1 MGPLIKVEKV
11 KKKKEI
17 VKQETVCLANGLEVS
32 KFENFKKGSEFLKE
46 PLATELK
53 NESDHFTNDA
63 VQLLKF
69 HGSYQQDNRENRK
82 PGIGKDWQMML
93 RLRSPGGEIPGKLF
107 LSLDELSDK
116 LGNGTLRITTRQAF
130 QMHGIRKDNLKEVI
144 KSIVNSMGSTLAA
157 CGDINRNVMAPA
169 APFETSEYITART
182 LAVKVADLLTP
193 VAGQGTFLELWAD
206 GDLEYTIKPDKEIEE
221 NRKLQFN
228 EHVFSGTK
236 KEPLYGSTYLPRKF
250 KCAVTV
256 PGDNSVDLL
265 TNDIGIVAF
274 TSKEGEFE
282 GCNFYIGGGMGR
294 THNNEETFARI
305 ADPLGYVEKRDVYE
319 LIQSI
324 VAIQRDYGDRKS
336 RKNSRMKYLLHRKG
350 IKWFKKI
357 LLDKYFKKD
366 IMPLRKE
373 PENKLIDY
381 LGWHKQNKDYFFV
394 GLPLLSGRLSGKK
407 KSLIR
412 DIVKE
417 NNLDLRLTPNQDILL
432 CNIPNKNKSEIK
444 KTLKKIGYDNLNDIN
459 EIQRHALAC
468 PALPLCGLAMTEAE
482 RILPEVLT
490 RIEKLLNDMNIE
502 KTILFRMTGC
512 PNGCTRPYM
521 AELALVG
528 SGQNKYQLWLGG
540 SKNLQRLA
548 KPYLQRMDLDE
559 LEKTI
564 QPLLESWKKS
574 SLKIDFGDFINNQKE
589 SFITSLLN
597 EIN

>member
-1 MGPLIKVEKV
+1 MKFSNLDTSKPFA
-11 KKKKEI
+11 
-17 VKQETVCLANGLEVS
+17 KQETVCLANGLEVS

-46 PLATELK
+46 PLASELK

-82 PGIGKDWQMML
+82 PGKSKDWQMML

-107 LSLDELSDK
+107 LSLNDLSDK
-116 LGNGTLRITTRQAF
+116 LGNGTLRATTRQAF

-144 KSIVNSMGSTLAA
+144 QTIVSSMGSTLAA

-169 APFETSEYITART
+169 APFETSEYITARA

-206 GDLEYTIKPDKEIEE
+206 GDLEYKIKPDKEIEE
-221 NRKLQFN
+221 NRKLQFK
-228 EHVFSGTK
+228 EHVFSGIK

-305 ADPLGYVEKRDVYE
+305 ADPLGYVEKKDVYE

-336 RKNSRMKYLLHRKG
+336 RKNSRMKYLLHRRG
-350 IKWFKKI
+350 IKWFKRI
-357 LLDKYFKKD
+357 LLGKYFKKE
-366 IMPLRKE
+366 IKPLRKE

-381 LGWHKQNKDYFFV
+381 LGWHKQNQDYFFV
-394 GLPLLSGRLSGKK
+394 GLPLLSGRLSGEK
-407 KSLIR
+407 KSKIT
-412 DIVKE
+412 DIVKKY
-417 NNLDLRLTPNQDILL
+417 NLDLRLTPNQDILL
-432 CNIPNKNKSEIK
+432 CNIPNESKSDIT
-444 KTLKKIGYDNLNDIN
+444 KTLIKIGYSKLNEID

-482 RILPEVLT
+482 RILPDILK
-490 RIEKLLNDMNIE
+490 RIDFLLKSLKIE

-548 KPYLQRMDLDE
+548 KPYMQRMDLKD

-564 QPLLESWKKS
+564 KPLLNYWKKNNS
-574 SLKIDFGDFINNQKE
+574 DMDFGDFINFQNE
-589 SFITSLLN
+589 SSIINLLN
-597 EIN
+597 EVN

>member
-1 MGPLIKVEKV
+1 MIKVEKV
-11 KKKKEI
+11 KKKKESA
-17 VKQETVCLANGLEVS
+17 KQETVCLANGLEVS

-46 PLATELK
+46 PLASELK

-366 IMPLRKE
+366 IKPLRKE

-444 KTLKKIGYDNLNDIN
+444 KTLKKIGYDNLNNIN

>member
-1 MGPLIKVEKV
+1 MIKVEKV

-17 VKQETVCLANGLEVS
+17 AKQETVCLANGLEVS

-46 PLATELK
+46 PLASELK

-169 APFETSEYITART
+169 APFETSEYITARN

-236 KEPLYGSTYLPRKF
+236 KEPLYGPTYLPRKF

-366 IMPLRKE
+366 IKPLRKE

-407 KSLIR
+407 KSTIR

-490 RIEKLLNDMNIE
+490 RIEKLINDLNIE

-589 SFITSLLN
+589 SFITNLLN
-597 EIN
+597 V

>member
-1 MGPLIKVEKV
+1 MIKVEKV

-17 VKQETVCLANGLEVS
+17 AKQETVCLANGLEVS

-46 PLATELK
+46 PLASELK

-169 APFETSEYITART
+169 APFETSEYITARN

-564 QPLLESWKKS
+564 QPLLESWKES
-574 SLKIDFGDFINNQKE
+574 SPEIDFGDFINNQKE
-589 SFITSLLN
+589 SFITNLLN
-597 EIN
+597 V

>member
-1 MGPLIKVEKV
+1 MIKVEKV
-11 KKKKEI
+11 KKKKKPAIE
-17 VKQETVCLANGLEVS
+17 EPVCLANGLEVS

-46 PLATELK
+46 PLASELK

-82 PGIGKDWQMML
+82 SGKGKDWQMML

-116 LGNGTLRITTRQAF
+116 LGNGTLRATTRQAF

-144 KSIVNSMGSTLAA
+144 KTIVSAMGSTLAA

-169 APFETSEYITART
+169 APFEKSDYKIARA
-182 LAVKVADLLTP
+182 LAIKVADLLTP

-206 GDLEYTIKPDKEIEE
+206 GDLEYKIKPDKEIKE

-228 EHVFSGTK
+228 ESVFSGTK

-274 TSKEGEFE
+274 TSKEGELE

-305 ADPLGYVEKRDVYE
+305 ADPLGYVEKKEVYE

-336 RKNSRMKYLLHRKG
+336 RKNSRMKYLIHRKG

-357 LLDKYFKKD
+357 LLDKYFKKE
-366 IMPLRKE
+366 IKPLREE
-373 PENKLIDY
+373 PKNKLIDY
-381 LGWHKQNKDYFFV
+381 LGWHKQNKDYYFV
-394 GLPLLSGRLSGKK
+394 GLPLLSGRLYGQK
-407 KSLIR
+407 KSVIK
-412 DIVKE
+412 DIVKKY
-417 NNLDLRLTPNQDILL
+417 NLDLRLTPNQDILL
-432 CNIPNKNKSEIK
+432 CNISNKYKKEIK
-444 KTLKKIGYDNLNDIN
+444 IALLKFGYDNLNEIN

-482 RILPEVLT
+482 RILPDVLK
-490 RIEKLLNDMNIE
+490 RIDDLIKNLDIK

-528 SGQNKYQLWLGG
+528 SGQNRYQLWLGG

-548 KPYLQRMDLDE
+548 KPYLQRMELDD
-559 LEKTI
+559 LEKTLK
-564 QPLLESWKKS
+564 PLLSYWKKS
-574 SLKIDFGDFINNQKE
+574 NSDSDFGDFINSYDE
-589 SFITSLLN
+589 SLIKNLLN
-597 EIN
+597 EID

>member
-1 MGPLIKVEKV
+1 MIKVEKV

-17 VKQETVCLANGLEVS
+17 AKQETVCLANGLEVS

-46 PLATELK
+46 PLASELK

-274 TSKEGEFE
+274 TSKEGDFE

-366 IMPLRKE
+366 IKPLRKE

-589 SFITSLLN
+589 SFITNLLN

>member
-1 MGPLIKVEKV
+1 MIKVEKV
-11 KKKKEI
+11 KKKNE
-17 VKQETVCLANGLEVS
+17 VTKQEPACLANGLEVS
-32 KFENFKKGSEFLKE
+32 KFENFKKDSEFLKE
-46 PLATELK
+46 PLASELK

-82 PGIGKDWQMML
+82 PGKSKDWQMML
-93 RLRSPGGEIPGKLF
+93 RLRSPGGEIPGNLF
-107 LSLDELSDK
+107 LALDELSDK
-116 LGNGTLRITTRQAF
+116 LGNGTLRATTRQAF

-144 KSIVNSMGSTLAA
+144 KTILKAMGSTLAA

-169 APFETSEYITART
+169 APFESPEYITARL
-182 LAVKVADLLTP
+182 LAVKVADLLSP
-193 VAGQGTFLELWAD
+193 IAGQGTFLELWAD
-206 GDLEYTIKPDKEIEE
+206 GDLEYKIKPDNEI
-221 NRKLQFN
+221 NKNKKLQFN

-236 KEPLYGSTYLPRKF
+236 EEPLYGSSYLPRKF

-274 TSKEGEFE
+274 TSKEGDFE

-305 ADPLGYVEKRDVYE
+305 ADPLGYVDKKNIYE

-324 VAIQRDYGDRKS
+324 VAVQRDYGDRKS

-350 IKWFKKI
+350 IKWFKKV
-357 LLDKYFKKD
+357 LLDKYFKKE
-366 IMPLRKE
+366 IKPLRKE
-373 PENKLIDY
+373 PKNKLIDY
-381 LGWHKQNKDYFFV
+381 LGWHKQNKKYSFV
-394 GLPLLSGRLSGKK
+394 GLPLLSGRLHGEK

-412 DIVKE
+412 DIVEKY
-417 NNLDLRLTPNQDILL
+417 NLELRLTPNQDILL
-432 CNIPNKNKSEIK
+432 CNIPNKNKNEIK
-444 KTLKKIGYDNLNDIN
+444 KELLKVGYDNLSKIN
-459 EIQRHALAC
+459 KIQRHALAC

-482 RILPEVLT
+482 RVLPDVLE
-490 RIEKLLNDMNIE
+490 RIDILLNSLNIQ

-540 SKNLQRLA
+540 SRNLQRLA
-548 KPYLQRMDLDE
+548 KPYLQRMDLDD
-559 LEKTI
+559 LEKTLK
-564 QPLLESWKKS
+564 PLLNFWNKRNSK
-574 SLKIDFGDFINNQKE
+574 LDFGDFINSQNE
-589 SFITSLLN
+589 SEIIKLLN
-597 EIN
+597 ELV

>member
-1 MGPLIKVEKV
+1 MIKVEKV
-11 KKKKEI
+11 KKKEEL

-32 KFENFKKGSEFLKE
+32 KFENFKKGSDFLKE
-46 PLATELK
+46 PLASELK

-82 PGIGKDWQMML
+82 PGKSKDWQMML

-116 LGNGTLRITTRQAF
+116 LGNGTLRVTTRQAF

-221 NRKLQFN
+221 NRKLQFKEN
-228 EHVFSGTK
+228 VFSGTK
-236 KEPLYGSTYLPRKF
+236 QEPLYGSTYLPRKF

-274 TSKEGEFE
+274 TSKEGDFE

-305 ADPLGYVEKRDVYE
+305 ADPLGYVEKEDTYE

-357 LLDKYFKKD
+357 LLDKYFRKEIKD
-366 IMPLRKE
+366 LRKE

-381 LGWHKQNKDYFFV
+381 LGWHKQNEDYFFV

-412 DIVKE
+412 DLVEE
-417 NNLDLRLTPNQDILL
+417 NDLNLRLTPNQDILL
-432 CNIPNKNKSEIK
+432 CNIPNKNKSKIK
-444 KTLKKIGYDNLNDIN
+444 KALKKIGYDNLNDIN

-490 RIEKLLNDMNIE
+490 RIENLLTDMNIE

-548 KPYLQRMDLDE
+548 KPYLQRMELDD

-564 QPLLESWKKS
+564 QPLLEIWKKS
-574 SLKIDFGDFINNQKE
+574 SAEKDFGDFINNQKE
-589 SFITSLLN
+589 SFITNLLS

>member
-1 MGPLIKVEKV
+1 MIKVEKV
-11 KKKKEI
+11 KKKKEL

-32 KFENFKKGSEFLKE
+32 KFENFKKGSDFLKE
-46 PLATELK
+46 PLASELK

-82 PGIGKDWQMML
+82 PGKSKDWQMML

-116 LGNGTLRITTRQAF
+116 LGNGTLRVTTRQAF

-221 NRKLQFN
+221 NRKLQFKKN
-228 EHVFSGTK
+228 VFSGTK
-236 KEPLYGSTYLPRKF
+236 QEPLYGSTYLPRKF

-274 TSKEGEFE
+274 TSKEGDFE

-305 ADPLGYVEKRDVYE
+305 ADPLGYVEKEDTYE

-357 LLDKYFKKD
+357 LLDKYFRKEIK
-366 IMPLRKE
+366 PLRKE

-381 LGWHKQNKDYFFV
+381 LGWHKQNEDYFFV

-412 DIVKE
+412 DLVEE
-417 NNLDLRLTPNQDILL
+417 NDLNLRLTPNQDILL
-432 CNIPNKNKSEIK
+432 CNIPNKSKSKIK
-444 KTLKKIGYDNLNDIN
+444 KSLKKIGYDNLNDIN

-490 RIEKLLNDMNIE
+490 RIEKLLNDMSIE

-548 KPYLQRMDLDE
+548 KPYLQRMELDD

-564 QPLLESWKKS
+564 QPLLELWKKS
-574 SLKIDFGDFINNQKE
+574 SAKNDFGDFINNQKE
-589 SFITSLLN
+589 SFITNLLS

>member
-1 MGPLIKVEKV
+1 MIKVEKV

-17 VKQETVCLANGLEVS
+17 AKQETVCLANGLEVS

-46 PLATELK
+46 PLASELK

-366 IMPLRKE
+366 IKPLRKE

-589 SFITSLLN
+589 SFITNLLN

>member
-1 MGPLIKVEKV
+1 MIKVEKV

-17 VKQETVCLANGLEVS
+17 AKQETVCLANGLEVS

-46 PLATELK
+46 PLASELK

-574 SLKIDFGDFINNQKE
+574 SPEIDFGDFINNQKE
-589 SFITSLLN
+589 SFITNLLN
-597 EIN
+597 V

>member
-1 MGPLIKVEKV
+1 MIKVEKV
-11 KKKKEI
+11 KKKEEI
-17 VKQETVCLANGLEVS
+17 AKQETVCLANGLKVS

-46 PLATELK
+46 PLASELK

-82 PGIGKDWQMML
+82 PGKSKDWQMML
-93 RLRSPGGEIPGKLF
+93 RLRSPGGEIPGDLF

-116 LGNGTLRITTRQAF
+116 LGNGTLRVTTRQAF

-169 APFETSEYITART
+169 APFETAEYITART

-221 NRKLQFN
+221 NRKLQFKEN
-228 EHVFSGTK
+228 VFSGTK

-274 TSKEGEFE
+274 TSKEGSFE

-305 ADPLGYVEKRDVYE
+305 ADPLGYVESNDTYE

-336 RKNSRMKYLLHRKG
+336 RKNSRMKYLLNRKG
-350 IKWFKKI
+350 INWFKKI
-357 LLDKYFKKD
+357 LLDKYFRKEIK
-366 IMPLRKE
+366 PLRKE

-381 LGWHKQNKDYFFV
+381 LGWHKQNEDYFFV

-412 DIVKE
+412 DLVKE
-417 NNLDLRLTPNQDILL
+417 NDLNLRLTPNQDILL
-432 CNIPNKNKSEIK
+432 CNIPNKNKSKIK
-444 KTLKKIGYDNLNDIN
+444 KALKKIGYDNLNDIN

-482 RILPEVLT
+482 RILPEILT
-490 RIEKLLNDMNIE
+490 RIENLLTDMNIE

-548 KPYLQRMDLDE
+548 KPYLQRMELDD

-564 QPLLESWKKS
+564 QPLLEIWKKS
-574 SLKIDFGDFINNQKE
+574 SGEKDFGDFINNQKE
-589 SFITSLLN
+589 SFITNLLS

>member
-1 MGPLIKVEKV
+1 MIKVEKV
-11 KKKKEI
+11 KKKKDI
-17 VKQETVCLANGLEVS
+17 AKQETVCLANGLEVS

-46 PLATELK
+46 PLASELK

-82 PGIGKDWQMML
+82 PGKSKDWQMML
-93 RLRSPGGEIPGKLF
+93 RLRSPGGEIPGNLF

-116 LGNGTLRITTRQAF
+116 LGNGTLRVTTRQAF

-169 APFETSEYITART
+169 APFETAEYITART

-221 NRKLQFN
+221 NRKLQFKEN
-228 EHVFSGTK
+228 IFSGTK

-274 TSKEGEFE
+274 TSKEGSFE

-305 ADPLGYVEKRDVYE
+305 ADPLGYVENKDTYE

-357 LLDKYFKKD
+357 LLDKYFRKEIK
-366 IMPLRKE
+366 PLRKE

-381 LGWHKQNKDYFFV
+381 LGWHKQNEDYFFV

-412 DIVKE
+412 DLVKE
-417 NNLDLRLTPNQDILL
+417 NDLNLRLTPNQDILL
-432 CNIPNKNKSEIK
+432 CNIHNKNKSKIK
-444 KTLKKIGYDNLNDIN
+444 KALKKIGYENLNDIN

-490 RIEKLLNDMNIE
+490 RIENLLIDMNIE

-548 KPYLQRMDLDE
+548 KPYLQRMELDD

-564 QPLLESWKKS
+564 QPLLELWKKS
-574 SLKIDFGDFINNQKE
+574 NAKKDFGDFINNQKE
-589 SFITSLLN
+589 SFIKNLLS
-597 EIN
+597 EMS

>member
-1 MGPLIKVEKV
+1 LIKVEKV
-11 KKKKEI
+11 KKKKEL

-46 PLATELK
+46 PLASELK

-82 PGIGKDWQMML
+82 PGKSKDWQMML

-116 LGNGTLRITTRQAF
+116 LGNGTLRVTTRQAF

-221 NRKLQFN
+221 NRKLQFKEN
-228 EHVFSGTK
+228 VFSGTK
-236 KEPLYGSTYLPRKF
+236 QEPLYGSTYLPRKF

-274 TSKEGEFE
+274 TSKEGDFE

-305 ADPLGYVEKRDVYE
+305 ADPLGYVEKEDTYE

-357 LLDKYFKKD
+357 LLDKYFRKEIK
-366 IMPLRKE
+366 PLRKE

-381 LGWHKQNKDYFFV
+381 LGWHKQNEDYFFV

-412 DIVKE
+412 DLVEE
-417 NNLDLRLTPNQDILL
+417 NDLNLRLTPNQDILL
-432 CNIPNKNKSEIK
+432 CNIPNKNKSKIK
-444 KTLKKIGYDNLNDIN
+444 KALKKIGYDNLNDIN

-490 RIEKLLNDMNIE
+490 RIENLLTDMNIE

-548 KPYLQRMDLDE
+548 KPYLQRMELDD

-564 QPLLESWKKS
+564 QPLLELWKKS
-574 SLKIDFGDFINNQKE
+574 SAKNDFGDFINNQEE
-589 SFITSLLN
+589 SFITNLLS

>member
-1 MGPLIKVEKV
+1 MIKVEKV
-11 KKKKEI
+11 KKKKKI
-17 VKQETVCLANGLEVS
+17 AKQETVCLANGLEVS

-46 PLATELK
+46 PLASELK

-82 PGIGKDWQMML
+82 PGKSKDWQMML
-93 RLRSPGGEIPGKLF
+93 RLRSPGGEIPGNLF

-116 LGNGTLRITTRQAF
+116 LGNGTLRVTTRQAF

-169 APFETSEYITART
+169 APFETAEYITART

-221 NRKLQFN
+221 NRKLQFKEN
-228 EHVFSGTK
+228 VFSGTK

-274 TSKEGEFE
+274 TSKEGSFE

-305 ADPLGYVEKRDVYE
+305 ADPLGYVENKDTYE

-357 LLDKYFKKD
+357 LLDKYFRKEIK
-366 IMPLRKE
+366 PLRKE

-381 LGWHKQNKDYFFV
+381 LGWHKQNEDYFFV

-412 DIVKE
+412 DLVKE
-417 NNLDLRLTPNQDILL
+417 NDLNLRLTPNQDILL
-432 CNIPNKNKSEIK
+432 CNIHNKNKSKIK
-444 KTLKKIGYDNLNDIN
+444 KALKKIGYDNLNDIN

-490 RIEKLLNDMNIE
+490 RIENLLIHMNIE

-548 KPYLQRMDLDE
+548 KPYLQRMELDD

-564 QPLLESWKKS
+564 QPLLEGWKKS
-574 SLKIDFGDFINNQKE
+574 SAEIDFGDFINNQTE
-589 SFITSLLN
+589 TFITNLLS

>member
-1 MGPLIKVEKV
+1 M
-11 KKKKEI
+11 
-17 VKQETVCLANGLEVS
+17 KQETVCLANGLEVS

-46 PLATELK
+46 PLASELK

-82 PGIGKDWQMML
+82 PGKSKDWQMML
-93 RLRSPGGEIPGKLF
+93 RLRSPGGEIPGNLF

-116 LGNGTLRITTRQAF
+116 LGNGTLRVTTRQAF

-169 APFETSEYITART
+169 APFETAEYITARA

-206 GDLEYTIKPDKEIEE
+206 GELEYTIKPDKEIEE
-221 NRKLQFN
+221 IRKLQFKEN
-228 EHVFSGTK
+228 VFSGTK

-250 KCAVTV
+250 KCAVTI

-274 TSKEGEFE
+274 TSKEGLFE

-305 ADPLGYVEKRDVYE
+305 ADPLGYVENKDTFE

-357 LLDKYFKKD
+357 LLEKYFRKEIK
-366 IMPLRKE
+366 PLRKE

-381 LGWHKQNKDYFFV
+381 LGWHKQNEDYIFV

-412 DIVKE
+412 DLVKE
-417 NNLDLRLTPNQDILL
+417 NDLNLRLTPNQDILL
-432 CNIPNKNKSEIK
+432 CNIPNKSKSKIK
-444 KTLKKIGYDNLNDIN
+444 NSLKKIGYDNLNDIN

-490 RIEKLLNDMNIE
+490 RIEKLLTDMNIE

-548 KPYLQRMDLDE
+548 KPYLQRMELDD

-564 QPLLESWKKS
+564 QPLLEFWKKS
-574 SLKIDFGDFINNQKE
+574 SAEEDFGDFINNEKE
-589 SFITSLLN
+589 SFITNLLS

>member
-1 MGPLIKVEKV
+1 MIKVEKV

-17 VKQETVCLANGLEVS
+17 AKQETVCLANGLEVS

-46 PLATELK
+46 PLASELK

-169 APFETSEYITART
+169 APFETSEYITARN

-350 IKWFKKI
+350 IKWFKKT
-357 LLDKYFKKD
+357 LLDKYFKKE
-366 IMPLRKE
+366 IKPLRKE

>member
-366 IMPLRKE
+366 IMPLRNE

-444 KTLKKIGYDNLNDIN
+444 KTLKKIGYHNLNDIN

-589 SFITSLLN
+589 SFITNLLN